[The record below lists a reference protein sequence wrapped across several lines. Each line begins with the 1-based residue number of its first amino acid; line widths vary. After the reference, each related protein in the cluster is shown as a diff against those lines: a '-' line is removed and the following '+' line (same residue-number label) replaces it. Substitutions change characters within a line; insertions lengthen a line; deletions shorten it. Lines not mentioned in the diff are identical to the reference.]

1 MKNALLIVTVF
12 MLTGCSPNQRIID
25 SVKNDNRGVAT
36 TSPAPG
42 ASATPAESNF
52 EKDLEAMRTV
62 DFNYIYVLRRRD
74 RGVMDD
80 TDKTF
85 IYQNTPSEINRKRL
99 SDGGRAVIL
108 GSNFRLPP
116 EAVKLFK
123 DRYVFEDLSKP
134 EVKAGETN
142 SATSNS
148 NGRR

>member
-1 MKNALLIVTVF
+1 MRNALLIFTLLL
-12 MLTGCSPNQRIID
+12 LTGCGPNQRIID
-25 SVKNDNRGVAT
+25 SVKNENRGVAPV
-36 TSPAPG
+36 SPVPER
-42 ASATPAESNF
+42 TAEPVEGSF
-52 EKDLEAMRTV
+52 ERDLEAMRTV
-62 DFNYIYVLRRRD
+62 DFNFIYVLRRRD

-108 GSNFRLPP
+108 GSNFRLPA

-134 EVKAGETN
+134 EIKASNAN
-142 SATSNS
+142 SATPNS